1 MGRTEVEDA
10 LDRLD
15 TLTKEETSMAVTRNL
30 EVTHRVNGNVMAVKG
45 TVHNIDG
52 NVEAIKEVIRVV
64 NDSVEDVISNVDGNI
79 KGTKELAENIDDNVK
94 ATKALTEDVGD
105 NVEVIQ
111 GIARSVDHN
120 VKRPNMLLRTWLSAP
135 DPSINHNT
143 ACKTQHGGTATWFIQ
158 SSTFRDW
165 KENGSLFGCREK
177 HPLDATKRNVRGL
190 LTSLLFQLGDDC
202 DRCRDI
208 LHQLYTTCR
217 DGSEQPSVAALAG
230 SLKEMLSLP
239 EQLPIFI
246 IVDALDECPN
256 TTGTPSAREEVLDFV
271 ECLVGSNHSNLFICV
286 TSRPE
291 QDIQTILGPLAPA
304 SRRVSLHEE
313 DGQRKDIDSYIRSF
327 VLNDRECGDG
337 EKKIE
342 NSFRWAFCQLD
353 TLRRCLASS
362 IRKALN
368 ELPNTLDD
376 TYERALQEIPK
387 EKRRHA
393 YRLFQCLVAA
403 IRPLR
408 VDELALMLAI
418 RFDADRSPSLMEG
431 WRPENPEE
439 VCSPEFLTSD
449 RLETSEVGNICN
461 YHITFDAAHTILAQ
475 ACLAVLLQLDEK
487 VDEERLETFPLA
499 FYAAEHWVKHAKFEG
514 VALRIQDDM
523 ERLFNPHNPYLA
535 AWGHARHPLAKH
547 PSPLNATAL
556 YYASLCGFSG
566 VASYIICTHGEDVN
580 ALSGYHGTPLRAASY
595 KGHIDVVRVLLD
607 HGANVNTIDKK
618 KTPLTSAYG
627 GRHLEIVRLLLEHG
641 ADVDAWDDFD
651 DPVLNGASQNGQAE
665 VVHLLLQHNA
675 DVNSRGNF
683 LEVVQLLLEHG
694 ADVNSRDD
702 EDRTP
707 YQVAESVGLTEIA
720 QLLLEHRAEKE

>member
-1 MGRTEVEDA
+1 M
-10 LDRLD
+10 
-15 TLTKEETSMAVTRNL
+15 
-30 EVTHRVNGNVMAVKG
+30 
-45 TVHNIDG
+45 I
-52 NVEAIKEVIRVV
+52 
-64 NDSVEDVISNVDGNI
+64 SV
-79 KGTKELAENIDDNVK
+79 
-94 ATKALTEDVGD
+94 
-105 NVEVIQ
+105 
-111 GIARSVDHN
+111 R
-120 VKRPNMLLRTWLSAP
+120 
-135 DPSINHNT
+135 
-143 ACKTQHGGTATWFIQ
+143 
-158 SSTFRDW
+158 
-165 KENGSLFGCREK
+165 
-177 HPLDATKRNVRGL
+177 
-190 LTSLLFQLGDDC
+190 
-202 DRCRDI
+202 
-208 LHQLYTTCR
+208 
-217 DGSEQPSVAALAG
+217 
-230 SLKEMLSLP
+230 
-239 EQLPIFI
+239 
-246 IVDALDECPN
+246 
-256 TTGTPSAREEVLDFV
+256 
-271 ECLVGSNHSNLFICV
+271 
-286 TSRPE
+286 
-291 QDIQTILGPLAPA
+291 
-304 SRRVSLHEE
+304 
-313 DGQRKDIDSYIRSF
+313 
-327 VLNDRECGDG
+327 
-337 EKKIE
+337 
-342 NSFRWAFCQLD
+342 FRWAFCQLD

-439 VCSPEFLTSD
+439 TLLSACSTLITIIEKEESKIVQFSHFSVREFLTSD

-461 YHITFDAAHTILAQ
+461 YHITFDVAHTILAQ

-535 AWGHARHPLAKH
+535 AWVRIYDVDQGHARHPLAKH

-627 GRHLEIVRLLLEHG
+627 GRHLEIMRLLLEHG

-675 DVNSRGNF
+675 DVNSRGSLGWTPLQGASFFGQTKVVQLLLDHGADIDALSSCHYRWHPLGPLHIAIRRNF

-694 ADVNSRDD
+694 ADVNSQDD

-720 QLLLEHRAEKE
+720 QLLLEHSAEKE